1 MSGASSEALDLTPSN
16 NGKRASKKLISIC
29 SPAYNESDCIE
40 ELARRLTVVFDSL
53 SERYDFE
60 AIICENGSKDDTY
73 EKLVAISDRDPR
85 FKIVRLSRNFGAEG
99 GVTAAIAHARGD
111 AAVIMNSD
119 LQDPPEYIPRFIEC
133 WEQGYQNVYAVV
145 AKRTGESPFRRLCAH
160 SYYRIVDWLSDT
172 PAPRNVSDFRLV
184 DRVAYETYLHLP
196 ERYRMIR
203 FMWPWIGFR
212 SIGID
217 TDRPERQGGRS
228 SFRLFPMLHSAMR
241 SILAQSRAPLTI
253 IPTFG
258 LLLAALSFTLLAA
271 AVIRAVFFGVPFD
284 GYGTIVSIVLL
295 LFGFLFLFLGMLA
308 EYVGLIYEEVR
319 HRPTF
324 IVAETVGLAG
334 RYAQGTGSPAVAPL
348 VVPRAGS
355 DVVLPRSSSAL

>member
-1 MSGASSEALDLTPSN
+1 MNSANTGAT
-16 NGKRASKKLISIC
+16 ASRERRGSIQKKLVSVC
-29 SPAYNESDCIE
+29 APAYNESECID
-40 ELARRLTVVFDSL
+40 ELARRLGKVFDSL
-53 SERYDFE
+53 ADRYDFE
-60 AIICENGSKDDTY
+60 AIICENGSEDDTY
-73 EKLVAISDRDPR
+73 EKLLQIRERDPR

-99 GVTAAIAHARGD
+99 GVTAALAHARGA

-119 LQDPPEYIPRFIEC
+119 LQDPPEYIPDFIEK
-133 WEQGYQNVYAVV
+133 WEQGFQNVYAVV
-145 AKRTGESPFRRLCAH
+145 AQRTGESRFRRLCAH
-160 SYYRIVDWLSDT
+160 GYYRIVDWLSDT

-184 DRVAYETYLHLP
+184 DRVAYETYLDLP

-217 TDRPERQGGRS
+217 TVRPERHAGKS
-228 SFRLFPMLHSAMR
+228 SFRLLHMLRSALR

-258 LLLAALSFTLLAA
+258 MLLAGLSFALLIG
-271 AVIRAVFFGVPFD
+271 AVVKAVFYGVPFD
-284 GYGTIVSIVLL
+284 GYGTIISVVLM

-324 IVAETVGLAG
+324 IVSETAGLDG
-334 RYAQGTGSPAVAPL
+334 RYARGSGAPAVEPF
-348 VVPRAGS
+348 VVPRVRS
-355 DVVLPRSSSAL
+355 DVVQPRNSQSL